1 MTDVTPT
8 KQNDAR
14 EASATSHPALRTGIY
29 TGALL
34 VIVMLGALVV
44 ANRIPALERYALER
58 NAISYTLFVIFML
71 IPVVRFWNRPLKM
84 FTSAMIGWTMFV
96 VAYDIAGMVF
106 QNLFESVR
114 HTPFLALTEG
124 AVVYGVCSVI
134 SWVGGMVVHARRHPI
149 APSRKAANEAAR
161 HTR

>member
-1 MTDVTPT
+1 MTNQTPI
-8 KQNDAR
+8 KQDHAGGVL
-14 EASATSHPALRTGIY
+14 ASRPALRTGIY

-34 VIVMLGALVV
+34 VIVLLGALVA

-58 NAISYTLFVIFML
+58 NAISYSLFVMFML

-84 FTSAMIGWTMFV
+84 FTSAMIGWTLFV
-96 VAYDIAGMVF
+96 IGYDIAGMVF
-106 QNLFESVR
+106 QSLFQSVR
-114 HTPFLALTEG
+114 HTPFLVLTEG

-134 SWVGGMVVHARRHPI
+134 SWVGEMIIHARHHPI
-149 APSRKAANEAAR
+149 EPDRKAPSEAAR